1 MSFWSNPYFSKVLVN
16 CLWPMERF
24 FQLMNCDMISI
35 FQPYLTTLIVT
46 FRLYNAYFCI
56 FLARILLF
64 NFVAFVVIANYLRL
78 FTVFVCKLSAPICYF
93 AYVTIIHVTYA
104 YKINTIYLYK
114 NEQAVRSFSNSLF
127 HIIYD
132 CFLFSFPRLEP
143 YIPYKG
149 L

>member
-46 FRLYNAYFCI
+46 FRLYNANFCI
-56 FLARILLF
+56 FLARILLY

-104 YKINTIYLYK
+104 YKINTIHLYN
-114 NEQAVRSFSNSLF
+114 NEQAVRLFSNGLF
-127 HIIYD
+127 NVTFD
-132 CFLFSFPRLEP
+132 CQLVSFPRLRS
-143 YIPYKG
+143 YILCKD

>member
-46 FRLYNAYFCI
+46 FRLYNANFCI
-56 FLARILLF
+56 FLARILLY

-104 YKINTIYLYK
+104 YKINTIHLYN
-114 NEQAVRSFSNSLF
+114 NEQAARLFSNGLF
-127 HIIYD
+127 NVTFD
-132 CFLFSFPRLEP
+132 CQLVSFPRLRS
-143 YIPYKG
+143 YILCKD